1 MSNKKETKDLEFI
14 VIDGVG
20 ETRAGTQVE
29 HQTFGLG
36 VVEYIFQYVGTDDIL
51 IRINFSN
58 HGSKA
63 LVPEYA
69 KLSKPKVTKKKKSIL
84 SRLFG

>member
-1 MSNKKETKDLEFI
+1 MGNKKEIIDLEFI
-14 VIDGVG
+14 VIEGVG
-20 ETRAGTQVE
+20 ETRAGMQLE
-29 HQTFGLG
+29 HPTFGLG
-36 VVEYIFQYVGTDDIL
+36 VVEYICQYVGTDDIL

-69 KLSKPKVTKKKKSIL
+69 KLSKPKVTKEKKSIL
-84 SRLFG
+84 SRIFG